1 MKGRMKMKKTLAV
14 LLSVIM
20 VFSMTACGSSSG
32 DNAATPEPAKDDT
45 AATTEEA
52 KDTVDNS
59 ADSQAAG
66 DSKGIIAFSTKTIT
80 NNEFQRVMVE
90 EAQKVVEA
98 AGYTFELILSGDEL
112 AVAKQVENIE
122 NEINKKVTGLIVAP
136 MDGNAILP
144 ALQKAQD
151 AGIPVIIADAAVD
164 EGNEALYATYVGS
177 DNYAIGQEA
186 AKQMI
191 EKVGEGE
198 VVMVRGASGAMG
210 GELRAQGFTE
220 GLEGSS
226 VKLVNEQSGE
236 WQSDVAMQVT
246 ENMLTANPDAK
257 GVFLCS
263 DAMLSGVMSACQNK
277 GKTGEDMC
285 IISVDGN
292 ISALE
297 AIEAGNCYGCVAQY
311 PGKIG
316 QKSAEIMVEICDGTT
331 NPDSLEK
338 FIDSGYFFMCPD
350 TLDESKEVAY

>member
-59 ADSQAAG
+59 ADSQVAG

-220 GLEGSS
+220 
-226 VKLVNEQSGE
+226 
-236 WQSDVAMQVT
+236 
-246 ENMLTANPDAK
+246 
-257 GVFLCS
+257 
-263 DAMLSGVMSACQNK
+263 
-277 GKTGEDMC
+277 
-285 IISVDGN
+285 
-292 ISALE
+292 
-297 AIEAGNCYGCVAQY
+297 
-311 PGKIG
+311 
-316 QKSAEIMVEICDGTT
+316 
-331 NPDSLEK
+331 
-338 FIDSGYFFMCPD
+338 
-350 TLDESKEVAY
+350 